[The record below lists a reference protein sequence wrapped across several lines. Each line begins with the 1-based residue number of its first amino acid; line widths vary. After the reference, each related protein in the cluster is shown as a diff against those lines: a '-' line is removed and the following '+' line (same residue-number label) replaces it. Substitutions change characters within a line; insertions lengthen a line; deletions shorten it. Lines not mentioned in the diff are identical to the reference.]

1 MENASKALL
10 IAASVLIVILLIGV
24 GMVIFNS
31 IGSTTDQV
39 GSQADSM
46 AIQTFNGN
54 FDQYEGSAVS
64 ASNVKS
70 LINKI
75 NANNVNSSNKV
86 RIKGEVNASAKIDT
100 TKTSGIV
107 NSHKYT
113 VTMNKHIAT
122 SCPCGHAA
130 TSEGYICLITIND
143 NNVSGEPATFAPAA
157 VTNW

>member
-39 GSQADSM
+39 GSQADAM

-54 FDQYEGSAVS
+54 FDAYEGSAVS

-70 LINKI
+70 LINKVD
-75 NANNVNSSNKV
+75 ANNINSSNKV
-86 RIKGEVNASAKIDT
+86 RLFGEKITVNGKQYETI
-100 TKTSGIV
+100 KTSGII

-113 VTMNKHIAT
+113 VAITKHET
-122 SCPCGHAA
+122 SGCECGHTN
-130 TSEGYICLITIND
+130 TSTGYICRIKIVD
-143 NNVSGEPATFAPAA
+143 NNVSGTEVSVP
-157 VTNW
+157 VNSL

>member
-86 RIKGEVNASAKIDT
+86 RIKGEVNARRAS
-100 TKTSGIV
+100 SF
-107 NSHKYT
+107 S
-113 VTMNKHIAT
+113 
-122 SCPCGHAA
+122 
-130 TSEGYICLITIND
+130 
-143 NNVSGEPATFAPAA
+143 F
-157 VTNW
+157 